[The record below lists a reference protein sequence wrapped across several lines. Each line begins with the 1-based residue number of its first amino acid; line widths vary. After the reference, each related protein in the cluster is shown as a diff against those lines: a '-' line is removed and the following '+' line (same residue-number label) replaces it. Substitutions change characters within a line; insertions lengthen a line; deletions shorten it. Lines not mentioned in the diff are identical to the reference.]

1 MARMVSVFSNRFTW
15 ELKYF
20 QIGNFKQPEEMLNN
34 FKSGPILILCLGMS
48 DDDYQVCTFLI
59 CSLSVA
65 GSMPDLEEFNL
76 QICFTTEMASLRTS
90 VSNAITRFAKGK
102 IHNILVFKSSQHLQ
116 RKISKIAR
124 ICNGKGP

>member
-1 MARMVSVFSNRFTW
+1 MATMVSDFSNRFTW

-59 CSLSVA
+59 YPADCSRINARFGGIQFANLFHHRNGCAAHKRIQCCRLSQ
-65 GSMPDLEEFNL
+65 DLQRE
-76 QICFTTEMASLRTS
+76 
-90 VSNAITRFAKGK
+90 RFIISKCLSH
-102 IHNILVFKSSQHLQ
+102 HNI
-116 RKISKIAR
+116 
-124 ICNGKGP
+124 CKGNIQNS

>member
-1 MARMVSVFSNRFTW
+1 MITKFAHSSST
-15 ELKYF
+15 L
-20 QIGNFKQPEEMLNN
+20 L
-34 FKSGPILILCLGMS
+34 
-48 DDDYQVCTFLI
+48 T
-59 CSLSVA
+59 VA